1 MCFVGVWHSFL
12 PVKLKRMPSSVI
24 HRFRYNSSSHTLR
37 VWFVSGKA
45 YDYKKI
51 PEEVYNE
58 LITAS
63 SKGKFLNEEIKGKYT
78 YEKVN

>member
-1 MCFVGVWHSFL
+1 
-12 PVKLKRMPSSVI
+12 MPSSVI
-24 HRFRYNSSSHTLR
+24 LRFRYDISSHTLR
-37 VWFVSGKA
+37 VWFVSGIA

-51 PEEVYNE
+51 PEAVYNK

-63 SKGKFLNEEIKGKYT
+63 SKGKFLNEEIKGKYS